1 MADKTIIFNFLEKY
15 FPQMEKTL
23 SNDCYKELIHNYIYQ
38 SLISLL
44 INGLNEETSYLIWD
58 YLFLEGNIV
67 LIKSFLAIFGEL
79 KNKLINIK
87 EDDMETMH
95 EILNNDTKN
104 IHTDSIELIHCLII
118 RQFEFDENYIED
130 LRIILCNYLEESN
143 DSNNIEKI
151 QTKIKHKITD
161 IETEIQKYKNCNK
174 QWPYCRNDSY
184 FENVSQCIKYLV
196 LSQKDNIDVIE
207 EYFFDISSINFR
219 SKKENDFYDIM
230 VERRPHFCSE
240 IFENIKKERSSKNIG
255 EILNSDINIEQE
267 VYNDFINQMTNNP
280 HFQQATLNIF
290 DKFNPTPISSSNE
303 KNKKQNQNQNN
314 SENNNENQ
322 NNSENNNNNI
332 INNNITDNIDNNIIN
347 KDNIIIT
354 DNNDFESDKESEK

>member
-23 SNDCYKELIHNYIYQ
+23 NNDCYKELIHNYIYQ

-87 EDDMETMH
+87 DEDMETIH
-95 EILNNDTKN
+95 EILNIDTKN
-104 IHTDSIELIHCLII
+104 IQTDSVELIHCLII

-130 LRIILCNYLEESN
+130 LRLSLCNYLEESN
-143 DSNNIEKI
+143 DSNSVEKI

-161 IETEIQKYKNCNK
+161 IESEIQKYKNCNK

-184 FENVSQCIKYLV
+184 FENVSQCIKCLV
-196 LSQKDNIDVIE
+196 LSQKDNIDIIE
-207 EYFFDISSINFR
+207 EYFFDISAINFR
-219 SKKENDFYDIM
+219 NKKENDFYDIM

-240 IFENIKKERSSKNIG
+240 IFENIKKERSSKNLG

-290 DKFNPTPISSSNE
+290 HEFKPVPISGSNDKK
-303 KNKKQNQNQNN
+303 KNVNQ
-314 SENNNENQ
+314 NNNENE
-322 NNSENNNNNI
+322 NNSENNNNK
-332 INNNITDNIDNNIIN
+332 NIDNNNIGNNIN
-347 KDNIIIT
+347 NNNNNNDNII
-354 DNNDFESDKESEK
+354 DNTNIESDKEN

>member
-23 SNDCYKELIHNYIYQ
+23 NNDCYKELIHNYIYQ

-87 EDDMETMH
+87 DEDMETIH
-95 EILNNDTKN
+95 EILNIDTKN
-104 IHTDSIELIHCLII
+104 IQTDSVELIHCLII

-130 LRIILCNYLEESN
+130 LRLSLCNYLEESN
-143 DSNNIEKI
+143 DSNSVEKI

-161 IETEIQKYKNCNK
+161 IESEIQKYKNCNK

-219 SKKENDFYDIM
+219 NRKDNSFYDII
-230 VERRPHFCSE
+230 VERRPHYCSE
-240 IFENIKKERSSKNIG
+240 IIEEIKKERSSKNLP
-255 EILNSDINIEQE
+255 EIINENNIYEQE
-267 VYNDFINQMTNNP
+267 FYNYYFNKMMNNPQFQKLTLNVFEEFKPIPFSQFDDKKDNNKNIDDNNYFKINKRKKMKMMTNNN
-280 HFQQATLNIF
+280 F
-290 DKFNPTPISSSNE
+290 
-303 KNKKQNQNQNN
+303 
-314 SENNNENQ
+314 
-322 NNSENNNNNI
+322 
-332 INNNITDNIDNNIIN
+332 
-347 KDNIIIT
+347 
-354 DNNDFESDKESEK
+354 

>member
-23 SNDCYKELIHNYIYQ
+23 NNDCYKELIHNYIYQ

-130 LRIILCNYLEESN
+130 LRFTLCNYLEESN

-184 FENVSQCIKYLV
+184 FENVSQCIKCLV
-196 LSQKDNIDVIE
+196 LSEKNNTDIIE
-207 EYFFDISSINFR
+207 EYFFDISSISFR
-219 SKKENDFYDIM
+219 NKKENDFYDII
-230 VERRPHFCSE
+230 VERRPHYCSE
-240 IFENIKKERSSKNIG
+240 IIEEIKKERSSKNLV
-255 EILNSDINIEQE
+255 EIINTEINIEQQ
-267 VYNDFINQMTNNP
+267 VYNDFVNQMTNNP
-280 HFQQATLNIF
+280 QYQQASYQIF
-290 DKFNPTPISSSNE
+290 DKFNPIPFTSSTE
-303 KNKKQNQNQNN
+303 KNNNQNN
-314 SENNNENQ
+314 QNNDIINNINNNENIISTHK
-322 NNSENNNNNI
+322 NNKEN
-332 INNNITDNIDNNIIN
+332 
-347 KDNIIIT
+347 
-354 DNNDFESDKESEK
+354 EKENEK

>member
-23 SNDCYKELIHNYIYQ
+23 NNDCYKELIHNYIYQ

-95 EILNNDTKN
+95 EILNIDTKN

-184 FENVSQCIKYLV
+184 FENVSQCIKCLV
-196 LSQKDNIDVIE
+196 LSEKNNTDIIE
-207 EYFFDISSINFR
+207 EYFFDISSISFR
-219 SKKENDFYDIM
+219 NKKENDFYDII
-230 VERRPHFCSE
+230 VERRPHYCSE
-240 IFENIKKERSSKNIG
+240 IIEEIKKERSSKNLV
-255 EILNSDINIEQE
+255 EIINTEINIEQQ
-267 VYNDFINQMTNNP
+267 VYNDFVNQMTNNP
-280 HFQQATLNIF
+280 QYQQASYQIF
-290 DKFNPTPISSSNE
+290 DKFNPIPFTSSTE
-303 KNKKQNQNQNN
+303 KNNNQNN
-314 SENNNENQ
+314 QNNDIINNINNNENIISTHK
-322 NNSENNNNNI
+322 NNKEN
-332 INNNITDNIDNNIIN
+332 
-347 KDNIIIT
+347 
-354 DNNDFESDKESEK
+354 EKENEK

>member
-23 SNDCYKELIHNYIYQ
+23 NNDCYKELIHNYIYQ

-87 EDDMETMH
+87 DEDMETIH
-95 EILNNDTKN
+95 EILNIDTKN
-104 IHTDSIELIHCLII
+104 IQTDSVELIHCLII

-130 LRIILCNYLEESN
+130 LRLSLCNYLEESN
-143 DSNNIEKI
+143 DSNSVEKI

-161 IETEIQKYKNCNK
+161 IESEIQKYKNCNK

-184 FENVSQCIKYLV
+184 FENVSQCIKCLV
-196 LSQKDNIDVIE
+196 LSEKNNTDIIE
-207 EYFFDISSINFR
+207 EYFFDISSISFR
-219 SKKENDFYDIM
+219 NKKENDFYDII
-230 VERRPHFCSE
+230 VERRPHYCSE
-240 IFENIKKERSSKNIG
+240 IIEEIKKERSSKNLV
-255 EILNSDINIEQE
+255 EIINTEINIEQQ
-267 VYNDFINQMTNNP
+267 VYNDFVNQMTNNP
-280 HFQQATLNIF
+280 QYQQASYQIF
-290 DKFNPTPISSSNE
+290 DKFNPIPFTSSTE
-303 KNKKQNQNQNN
+303 KNNNQNN
-314 SENNNENQ
+314 QNNDIINNINNNENIISTHK
-322 NNSENNNNNI
+322 NNKEN
-332 INNNITDNIDNNIIN
+332 
-347 KDNIIIT
+347 
-354 DNNDFESDKESEK
+354 EKENEK